1 MPINKWL
8 LGLGLILALL
18 PTYLVRFTIFGL
30 PTTFLEVILVIF
42 LLSVLVSQYKQ
53 ISSLKKLG
61 ALNSVVLLFVL
72 SGIISTL
79 ISPEPI
85 KALGQ
90 LKALIIEPVL
100 FFYACALI
108 IKKESDLKIPL
119 TMLLSSSLII
129 SLFGLIQHQTLL
141 GLPLRFWGFGE
152 GVKRIVSVFEY
163 PNALAL
169 YLGPLLA
176 FFLALIYSKSTLIN
190 RKLLFW
196 TTGMGLIA
204 LVLTFSRGAWLAV
217 LAVLAV
223 LIGKKFSWKI
233 AGAVLIII
241 IIAIVF
247 LQSGQRFSLS
257 DTSSQTRIQLYQYA
271 LTAVLANPLLGNGLH
286 GFEAFGV
293 LYPHNIFLN
302 FWLELGLLGMLAF
315 FGIITLSLKQY
326 KIAPT
331 SIKLA
336 AAMFLLA
343 VVVHG
348 LVDVPYF
355 KNDLSI
361 LFWFMI
367 SIFYLSKN
375 PASDRV

>member
-1 MPINKWL
+1 MSRLTQINRWL
-8 LGLGLILALL
+8 LGLVLALL

-30 PTTFLEVILVIF
+30 PTTLLEIILAIF
-42 LLSVLVSQYKQ
+42 LLAVFFTHPRSLVAE
-53 ISSLKKLG
+53 LKKLG
-61 ALNSVVLLFVL
+61 PANLAIIAFVL
-72 SGIISTL
+72 AGIISTI

-90 LKALIIEPVL
+90 LKAFIIEPVL
-100 FFYACALI
+100 FFYACVLI
-108 IKKESDLKIPL
+108 LRKESDLKLPL
-119 TMLLSSSLII
+119 TLLSLSILVI
-129 SLFGLIQHQTLL
+129 SLFGLIQYVTLL

-196 TTGMGLIA
+196 TTGLGLIA
-204 LVLTFSRGAWLAV
+204 LALTFSRGAWLAV

-241 IIAIVF
+241 TVALVF
-247 LQSGQRFSLS
+247 LQPNQRFSLS
-257 DTSSQTRIQLYQYA
+257 DSSSQTRIQLYQYGVNG
-271 LTAVLANPLLGNGLH
+271 VLANPLLGNGLH

-326 KIAPT
+326 KIAPA

-367 SIFYLSKN
+367 S
-375 PASDRV
+375 

>member
-1 MPINKWL
+1 MPTNKWI
-8 LGLGLILALL
+8 LGLGLVLALL
-18 PTYLVRFTIFGL
+18 PTYLVRFTILGL
-30 PTTFLEVILVIF
+30 PTTLLEIILAIF
-42 LLSVLVSQYKQ
+42 LLSVLAGHYQQ
-53 ISSLKKLG
+53 IRSLKKLG
-61 ALNSVVLLFVL
+61 VVNLVVLLFVL

-79 ISPEPI
+79 VSPEPI

-90 LKALIIEPVL
+90 LKAFIIEPVL
-100 FFYACALI
+100 FFYASVLI
-108 IKKESDLKIPL
+108 IKKESDFKLPL
-119 TMLLSSSLII
+119 TMLSLSLLVI
-129 SLFGLIQHQTLL
+129 SLFGLIQYVTLL

-176 FFLALIYSKSTLIN
+176 FFLALIYSKSALIN
-190 RKLLFW
+190 RKLLVW
-196 TTGMGLIA
+196 TTGLGLIA
-204 LVLTFSRGAWLAV
+204 LALTFSRGAWLAV

-233 AGAVLIII
+233 AAAVLIII
-241 IIAIVF
+241 ITAIIF
-247 LQSGQRFSLS
+247 LQPGQRFSLS
-257 DTSSQTRIQLYQYA
+257 DSSSQTRIELYQYA
-271 LTAVLANPLLGNGLH
+271 VSAVLANPLLGNGLH
-286 GFEAFGV
+286 GFQAFGV

-302 FWLELGLLGMLAF
+302 FWLELGLLGLLSF
-315 FGIITLSLKQY
+315 FGIISLSLKQY
-326 KIAPT
+326 KIAPA
-331 SIKLA
+331 SLKLA

-361 LFWFMI
+361 LFWFI
-367 SIFYLSKN
+367 VAVLHIRNSQ
-375 PASDRV
+375 